1 MTFDELIRSRY
12 SCRKFKADKI
22 DKELILAVLE
32 AGRVAPTAVNRQ
44 PQRIFVIE
52 SESGLKKVNEC
63 TKYGFDAPVNFLIC
77 YDKDAAW
84 HRRADNKDHGD
95 IDAAIVTTHMML
107 KAWELGLG
115 TTWVCAM
122 DADKTRE
129 VFNIPDNY
137 EIMGF
142 LPMGIPADDAKP
154 AQFHF
159 ERNELNVEYL

>member
-1 MTFDELIRSRY
+1 MTFDELIRNRY
-12 SCRKFKADKI
+12 SCRKFRADKI
-22 DKELILAVLE
+22 SREDILAVLE

-52 SESGLKKVNEC
+52 SEDGLKKVDEC
-63 TKYGFDAPVNFLIC
+63 TKYGFGAPVNFLIC
-77 YDKDAAW
+77 YDKEAAW
-84 HRRADNKDHGD
+84 HRRSDNKDHGN

-107 KAWELGLG
+107 KACEIGLG

-122 DADKTRE
+122 DPKKTRE

-154 AQFHF
+154 ASFHY
-159 ERNELNVEYL
+159 ERNELNVEYI